1 MAYGQTGTGKTY
13 TVGKLGKDDAAE
25 RGIMVRALED
35 VLASTMPGSDVVE
48 VSYLHLYMESIQ
60 DLLAPEKASIPIN
73 EDART
78 GEVSLPDVSVVKVQ
92 DLNHFSDLLQIGET
106 NRHAANTKQ
115 NTESSRSHAILM
127 VHVRRSINQ
136 KAGDETAS
144 QEKDVKSNLAGGN
157 GLPRVR
163 KSKLLVVDLAGSERL
178 DKSGSEG
185 HLLEEA
191 KFINL
196 SLTSL
201 GKCINAQAE
210 NSPHIPTRDSKLTR
224 LLRDSFGVSTAGKYS
239 SRVGDAR
246 HRK

>member
-48 VSYLHLYMESIQ
+48 LYMESIQ